1 MGTKLNMKLL
11 VSIVWTLVLAGSVH
25 SLTSQERTALA
36 NLMHHWPSLTD
47 PSVVTHPWNNSFDQA
62 CNYFSDEPVW
72 DGWSGL
78 FCNSHGSVAQLY
90 VFDTKCYEN
99 MIHAHF

>member
-1 MGTKLNMKLL
+1 MKLL
-11 VSIVWTLVLAGSVH
+11 VSIICTLAIVDRAL
-25 SLTSQERTALA
+25 SLTSQEQAALA

-47 PSVVTHPWNNSFDQA
+47 PMVVTYPWNNSFDQA

-78 FCNSHGSVAQLY
+78 FCNSHGSVVQLY
-90 VFDTKCYEN
+90 VFAITCL
-99 MIHAHF
+99 